1 MLGDISHLAPGLP
14 WTRGIPLL
22 HPWANR
28 VDASIVSDDV
38 RLDDNGLPIHGLL
51 SAHAGWNG
59 PTKDF
64 VGLAEFPFDHTL
76 RIEHELDGD
85 RLTVTTTLTAHD
97 TAVPIAFGYHPY
109 FTLPAPRRDWRID
122 LPVDERL
129 TLDDRL
135 LPTGE
140 RTPAGNLDGPLGERT
155 FDDLFTL
162 RDGPFLLT
170 GGGLRIELRCEHGYA
185 YAQVFAPKIADVI
198 CFEPM
203 TAPAVS
209 PGTLPPGETYEA
221 RFSVSVSPAA

>member
-1 MLGDISHLAPGLP
+1 VLGDISHLAPGLP

-28 VDASIVSDDV
+28 IDASIVSDDV

-51 SAHAGWNG
+51 SAHTGWHEG
-59 PTKDF
+59 TKDF
-64 VGLAEFPFDHTL
+64 VGLEVFPYDHTL
-76 RIEHELDGD
+76 RIDQELDGN
-85 RLTVTTTLTAHD
+85 RLTITTALTAHD
-97 TAVPIAFGYHPY
+97 TPVPIAFGYHPY
-109 FTLPAPRRDWRID
+109 FTVPAPRSEWRIE
-122 LPVDERL
+122 LPVDEHL

-135 LPTGE
+135 LPTGQ
-140 RTPAGNLDGPLGERT
+140 RTPAGDLDGPLGERT
-155 FDDLFTL
+155 FDDLYTL
-162 RDGPFLLT
+162 RDGVFALT

-209 PGTLPPGETYEA
+209 PGTVAPGETFSA